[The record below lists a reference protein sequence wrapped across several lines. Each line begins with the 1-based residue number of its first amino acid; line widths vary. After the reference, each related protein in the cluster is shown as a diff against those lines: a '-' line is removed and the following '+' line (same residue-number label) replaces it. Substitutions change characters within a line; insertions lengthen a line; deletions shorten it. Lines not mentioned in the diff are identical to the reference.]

1 MTMFRST
8 SNASGDDR
16 EPPDD
21 RRPPPIVRVVSAQVS
36 LVQRVRNIWLYRECL
51 IALTRKELKVKYK
64 NSVLGFLWSLLNP
77 ATSLLVFYIV
87 FQLVLHNGIPFFA
100 IYLISGIL
108 VWNLF
113 SVALPQCTGSIVANA
128 PIVKK
133 VSFPRE
139 ILSFASIGAA
149 VVHFFLQCI
158 VLLAFLAIFHRQPA
172 YAYLPLLIPA
182 LIALLLLTAG
192 LGVLLAAVN
201 VKLRD
206 MQHMV
211 DIGLQV
217 WFWGT
222 PIVYQY
228 RLVRDNVAA
237 RMVAGKLV
245 PAAGGFK
252 HIAFLIFR
260 LNPLTP
266 IVLTFQRALYA
277 QTSPLGAN
285 HKPVAILP
293 DHAHQWWYLWQLLLV
308 IAFSL
313 ALLAFAL
320 RVFGR
325 LEGNFAED
333 L

>member
-1 MTMFRST
+1 MTMFRGT
-8 SNASGDDR
+8 SGASSDARD
-16 EPPDD
+16 PDLQV
-21 RRPPPIVRVVSAQVS
+21 VRVVSARVN
-36 LVQRVRNIWLYRECL
+36 LAQRARNIWRYRECL
-51 IALTRKELKVKYK
+51 LALTRKELKVKYK

-77 ATSLLVFYIV
+77 ATSLLVFYVV
-87 FQLVLHNGIPFFA
+87 FQLVLRNGIPFFA

-113 SVALPQCTGSIVANA
+113 SVALPQCTGSIVTNA

-133 VSFPRE
+133 VAFPRE
-139 ILSFASIGAA
+139 ILALASVAA
-149 VVHFFLQCI
+149 ALVHFFLQCI
-158 VLLAFLAIFHRQPA
+158 VLLVFLGIFHRQPD
-172 YAYLPLLIPA
+172 YAYLPLLLPA

-192 LGVLLAAVN
+192 LGILLAAIN

-206 MQHMV
+206 MQHLV

-217 WFWGT
+217 WFWTT

-228 RLVRDNVAA
+228 RLVRDNVTA
-237 RMVAGKLV
+237 RVVNGNLV

-252 HIAFLIFR
+252 HLAFLLWR
-260 LNPLTP
+260 LNPVTP
-266 IVLTFQRALYA
+266 IVLTFQRAIYG
-277 QTSPLGAN
+277 QTSPVGAD
-285 HKPVAILP
+285 HKIIHILP
-293 DHAHQWWYLWQLLLV
+293 DHAGQWWYLWQLLVV
-308 IAFSL
+308 IGFAM

-320 RVFGR
+320 MVFGR